1 MSTEASRD
9 SSRFQL
15 DVAALDRLSNSRRTK
30 DVAELGGVQ
39 GIMEKLC
46 TSTDGLSQ
54 IDIDDGCSE
63 RYQLFGRNVY
73 PQPKSKS
80 FIRLWLECLKDP
92 ILIIL
97 IISAVISFVLSFIP
111 KEDEGSEGNWDWIE
125 GVAILA
131 AIVIVCTV
139 TAFNDWSKERQFRKL
154 NAAKEDRM
162 VTVIRTGLQQ
172 TVNIH
177 DLAVGDVVDI
187 QQGDQVPA
195 DGILIAAINLEL
207 DESALTGESVT
218 VTKDANSPFMLCGC
232 TIATGNGTMVVTNVG
247 IHSEWG
253 KTLASLVKEPEPTPL
268 QNKLDSLAKLIGY
281 FGAGTALFTVLVLG
295 IRWAYKEIVKKVI
308 VDGGSFALSSLT
320 AWIDFIILAVTIVV
334 VAVPEGLPLAVT
346 ISLAYSMKRMMKD
359 NNLVRHLNACETMGG
374 ATNICSDK
382 TGTLTQNKMTVTQ
395 GWFAGRLF
403 DRVPAR
409 DELPASIVAHIG
421 VGSAVNSNAF
431 LQANEAGQMEF
442 IGSKTEC
449 ALLQL
454 SRNWGLDY
462 VPVRKATSEITEY
475 DFNSDRKRMSKVVDM
490 TQSSYEE
497 AARDFPDFTAHAGP
511 RIFCKGAS
519 EMVLSLCTSYLDEQG
534 QVAPMTEE
542 VRKSIDEAIITLAS
556 NGLRTIILA
565 YRDIEP
571 GQTPE
576 QLNDSDL
583 NEKELTCVGLT
594 GIMDPLREEV
604 PESVRRCQ
612 MAGIMVRMVTGDNI
626 LTAKSIARSC
636 NILTETG
643 TAITGPEL
651 RRMTD
656 AELDAVI
663 PTLQV
668 VARSTPTDKLKLVT
682 RLRALGEVVAVTGD
696 GANDAPALK
705 EADVGLA
712 MGISGTEVA
721 KEASDIILLDD
732 NFHSV
737 EMAIL
742 WGRAVYDN
750 IRKFL
755 QFQLTVNV
763 VALVVAFTGALFLG
777 ESPLGAVQ
785 LLWVNLIMDTLAA
798 LALATEGPHEGLL
811 KRKPYGRYESLIS
824 PDMWKNIAF
833 QSVFQLVVLFVFM
846 AILPD
851 GNWANSS
858 YLTDLP
864 VLGSDFFYGGG
875 TIAYRKDT
883 IIFNTFVFSQLFNEL
898 NARKI
903 TWMDWNILQN
913 IHKSPMFIIVMVL
926 TVVLQ
931 VLIVTFGSY
940 AVRVHLLE
948 PQEWLYTIAI
958 AFLSIPIGF
967 VQHLVPIPPPL
978 ARFIERLTAPRRK
991 KAKKG
996 VVEAFSGSDSSSS
1009 SSSSSSA
1016 SSSASSS
1023 DNEGD
1028 DHPHGVETNEVD
1040 YMASPSVVPGA
1051 CDDPARPTAPGE

>member
-1 MSTEASRD
+1 MDTESHAASSTFGVTVE
-9 SSRFQL
+9 QL
-15 DVAALDRLSNSRRTK
+15 DELMESRENGTK
-30 DVAELGGVQ
+30 KLEEFGGLPVLF
-39 GIMEKLC
+39 EKLK
-46 TSTDGLSQ
+46 TSEDGLGQ
-54 IDIDDGCSE
+54 IDIDNACADRFSA
-63 RYQLFGRNVY
+63 FGRNVHAT
-73 PQPKSKS
+73 PKSKS

-97 IISAVISFVLSFIP
+97 IISAIISFLLSFIP

-162 VTVIRTGLQQ
+162 VTVIRTGVQQ
-172 TVNIH
+172 TINIH
-177 DLAVGDVVDI
+177 DLAVGDVVDL
-187 QQGDQVPA
+187 QQGDQLPA
-195 DGILIAAINLEL
+195 DGVLIRAINLES

-218 VTKDANSPFMLCGC
+218 VNKDPKSSPFMLCGC
-232 TIATGNGTMVVTNVG
+232 TIATGNGAMVVTNVG

-253 KTLASLVKEPEPTPL
+253 RTLASLVKEPEPTPL

-308 VDGGSFALSSLT
+308 IDNGTFHASSLT

-421 VGSAVNSNAF
+421 VGSAVNSTAF
-431 LQANEAGQMEF
+431 LQVDEAGQPEF
-442 IGSKTEC
+442 VGSKTEC

-534 QVAPMTEE
+534 QVAPMTDG
-542 VRKSIDEAIITLAS
+542 VRKSIDEAIISLAS

-668 VARSTPTDKLKLVT
+668 VARSTPSDKLKLVT

-763 VALVVAFTGALFLG
+763 VALVIAFTGALFLG

-798 LALATEGPHEGLL
+798 LALATEG
-811 KRKPYGRYESLIS
+811 
-824 PDMWKNIAF
+824 
-833 QSVFQLVVLFVFM
+833 
-846 AILPD
+846 
-851 GNWANSS
+851 
-858 YLTDLP
+858 
-864 VLGSDFFYGGG
+864 
-875 TIAYRKDT
+875 
-883 IIFNTFVFSQLFNEL
+883 
-898 NARKI
+898 
-903 TWMDWNILQN
+903 
-913 IHKSPMFIIVMVL
+913 
-926 TVVLQ
+926 
-931 VLIVTFGSY
+931 
-940 AVRVHLLE
+940 
-948 PQEWLYTIAI
+948 
-958 AFLSIPIGF
+958 
-967 VQHLVPIPPPL
+967 
-978 ARFIERLTAPRRK
+978 AP
-991 KAKKG
+991 
-996 VVEAFSGSDSSSS
+996 
-1009 SSSSSSA
+1009 
-1016 SSSASSS
+1016 
-1023 DNEGD
+1023 
-1028 DHPHGVETNEVD
+1028 
-1040 YMASPSVVPGA
+1040 
-1051 CDDPARPTAPGE
+1051 